1 MGGTLSR
8 EMSYFDVG
16 VVMIPTFVLAYVVES
31 MNRKS
36 VIHGGNILMVRHPDR
51 GWEFPGGHV
60 EEGETPETALMREL
74 QEEVGGKGTLIAW
87 NTDYYPNGWV
97 GLVSVDSEK
106 APFNQNIWTVAD
118 KVVSEVRWFDEVPPF
133 THWDAQ
139 EVQDLS
145 VWVDSIELG
154 H

>member
-1 MGGTLSR
+1 MN
-8 EMSYFDVG
+8 
-16 VVMIPTFVLAYVVES
+16 PTFVLAYVVES
-31 MNRKS
+31 SNRKS
-36 VIHGGNILMVRHPDR
+36 VTHEGNILMVRHPDR

-60 EEGETPETALMREL
+60 EEGETPEAALMREL

-87 NTDYYPNGWV
+87 NTDYYPDGWV
-97 GLVSVDSEK
+97 GLVSVDSEQV
-106 APFNQNIWTVAD
+106 PFDQDFWTVAD

-133 THWDAQ
+133 THWDSQ
-139 EVQDLS
+139 EVRDLS

>member
-1 MGGTLSR
+1 MN
-8 EMSYFDVG
+8 
-16 VVMIPTFVLAYVVES
+16 PTFVLAYVVES
-31 MNRKS
+31 SNRNS
-36 VIHGGNILMVRHPDR
+36 VIHEGNILMVRHPDR

-60 EEGETPETALMREL
+60 EEGETPEAALMREL

-87 NTDYYPNGWV
+87 NTDYYPDGWV
-97 GLVSVDSEK
+97 GLVSVDSEQV
-106 APFNQNIWTVAD
+106 PFDQHFWTVDD

-139 EVQDLS
+139 EVRDLS

>member
-1 MGGTLSR
+1 MN
-8 EMSYFDVG
+8 
-16 VVMIPTFVLAYVVES
+16 PTFVLAYVVES
-31 MNRKS
+31 SNRKS
-36 VIHGGNILMVRHPDR
+36 VLHEGNILMVRHPDR

-60 EEGETPETALMREL
+60 EEGETPEAALMREL

-87 NTDYYPNGWV
+87 NTDYYPDGWV
-97 GLVSVDSEK
+97 GLVSVDSEQV
-106 APFNQNIWTVAD
+106 PFDQDFWTVAD

-133 THWDAQ
+133 THWDSQ
-139 EVQDLS
+139 EVRDLS